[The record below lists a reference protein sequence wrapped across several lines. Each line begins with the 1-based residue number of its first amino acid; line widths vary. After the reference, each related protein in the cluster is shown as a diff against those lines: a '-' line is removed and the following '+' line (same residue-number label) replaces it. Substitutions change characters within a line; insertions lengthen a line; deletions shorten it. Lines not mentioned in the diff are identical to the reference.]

1 MFGPVTKIFS
11 GAALIALAMVAMASS
26 AFAQALVDYQMWH
39 QPAASPGQEWIEWF
53 DVLTFKIIT
62 PITLFVTVLLG
73 YAMIRFRASAN
84 PVPSKTTHNTLIE
97 VIWTVVPILILIG
110 LSVPSLKLL
119 SSQFHPPK
127 EPTVTIKATGYQWYW
142 GYEYQG
148 ENEVSFE
155 SRLIGRDLAS
165 QDPAKREEAKKEL
178 ASYGKSDIKTY
189 PRLLV
194 VDNEV
199 VVPVNEVVRVL
210 VTAGDVIHNWAMP
223 AFGMKMDGIPGRL
236 NETFFMPT
244 KEGLYYGQC
253 SELCGRDH
261 SYMPIAVRVVSAEQY
276 AAWLKGAADDLDK
289 ANRDLIASVETA
301 KKNVQVAGN

>member
-1 MFGPVTKIFS
+1 M
-11 GAALIALAMVAMASS
+11 
-26 AFAQALVDYQMWH
+26 
-39 QPAASPGQEWIEWF
+39 
-53 DVLTFKIIT
+53 
-62 PITLFVTVLLG
+62 
-73 YAMIRFRASAN
+73 
-84 PVPSKTTHNTLIE
+84 
-97 VIWTVVPILILIG
+97 
-110 LSVPSLKLL
+110 
-119 SSQFHPPK
+119 
-127 EPTVTIKATGYQWYW
+127 
-142 GYEYQG
+142 
-148 ENEVSFE
+148 
-155 SRLIGRDLAS
+155 
-165 QDPAKREEAKKEL
+165 
-178 ASYGKSDIKTY
+178 
-189 PRLLV
+189 